1 MTGKHAHAITYR
13 LLANMIHSIYLS
25 ISTMLI
31 SKYHGIPILSVSLY
45 GHSTFLSLSL
55 LLSARFKMQ
64 SCPAKYNNPSLYLPC
79 PTLYFCYF
87 SMSAVD
93 FWRIFIGCPAGL
105 NSKSHFS
112 CLAPSTLFLSIS
124 LFHWCDSHS
133 SLPYIAGFF
142 FSFDP
147 PTNSPTLLK
156 QGKPGNVK

>member
-13 LLANMIHSIYLS
+13 LLADMIHSIYLS

-45 GHSTFLSLSL
+45 GHSTFLSLPL

-112 CLAPSTLFLSIS
+112 CLAPSTLFLS
-124 LFHWCDSHS
+124 FHFFTGVTAIVHC
-133 SLPYIAGFF
+133 LILQVF